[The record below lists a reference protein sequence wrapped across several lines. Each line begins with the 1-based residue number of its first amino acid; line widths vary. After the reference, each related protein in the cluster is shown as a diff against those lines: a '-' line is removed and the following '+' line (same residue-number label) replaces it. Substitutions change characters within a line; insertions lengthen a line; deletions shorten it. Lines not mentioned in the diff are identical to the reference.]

1 MLLELNENE
10 PWPWPHYLSEP
21 NWRWRAWAMPADAY
35 LARAKD
41 GTYKPVYN
49 AVLGASLGKTYAR
62 TNYSFRRVNWR
73 SFLRRSCAIS
83 L

>member
-10 PWPWPHYLSEP
+10 QRPWRYFLSEP
-21 NWRWRAWAMPADAY
+21 NWRLRAWSLPAEGY
-35 LARAKD
+35 LYVAKD
-41 GTYKPVYN
+41 NTYTPVYN

-62 TNYSFRRVNWR
+62 KNRSFRRVNWR
-73 SFLRRSCAIS
+73 SLLRRSCAIS